1 MDWNKRITPKDAQK
15 MMDAYAKVYAP
26 KEEPKP
32 ETEAT
37 SETEAPADTEETDKQ
52 KVFTREKM
60 SKFGDLIAGVSG
72 VPVVETPAPV
82 IEEAPTPIVEEA
94 PAPVVE
100 EAPRPEEE
108 VAEIIAPPVNFES
121 MSKDELED
129 YGRTIGIE
137 LDRRHNKKK
146 LIKELEDHI
155 QYIESV

>member
-37 SETEAPADTEETDKQ
+37 AESEAPADTAETDKQ

-82 IEEAPTPIVEEA
+82 VEEA

-108 VAEIIAPPVNFES
+108 VADTVAAPDFES

-129 YGRTIGIE
+129 YGRTVGIE

-146 LIKELEDHI
+146 LIKELEDHLAT
-155 QYIESV
+155 S

>member
-37 SETEAPADTEETDKQ
+37 AESEAPADTAETDKQ

-82 IEEAPTPIVEEA
+82 VEEA

-108 VAEIIAPPVNFES
+108 VADAIAAPANFES

-155 QYIESV
+155 QYLESV

>member
-37 SETEAPADTEETDKQ
+37 AESEAPADTAETDKQ

-60 SKFGDLIAGVSG
+60 SKFGDLISGVSG

-82 IEEAPTPIVEEA
+82 VEEAP

-100 EAPRPEEE
+100 EAPPRPEEE
-108 VAEIIAPPVNFES
+108 VADTIAAPINFES

-129 YGRTIGIE
+129 YGRTVGIE

-146 LIKELEDHI
+146 LIKELEDHLAT
-155 QYIESV
+155 S

>member
-37 SETEAPADTEETDKQ
+37 AESEAPADTAETDKQ

-82 IEEAPTPIVEEA
+82 VEET

-108 VAEIIAPPVNFES
+108 VADTIAAPDFES

-129 YGRTIGIE
+129 YGRTVGIE

-146 LIKELEDHI
+146 LVKELEDHLAT
-155 QYIESV
+155 S

>member
-1 MDWNKRITPKDAQK
+1 MVRITPEDAQK
-15 MMDAYAKVYAP
+15 MMAAYQKVYAP

-32 ETEAT
+32 ETEAAA
-37 SETEAPADTEETDKQ
+37 EAPADPKEPADTAEKDKQ

-72 VPVVETPAPV
+72 EPVVETPAPV
-82 IEEAPTPIVEEA
+82 VEEA

-108 VAEIIAPPVNFES
+108 VADTVAAPVDFDA

-129 YGRTIGIE
+129 YGRTVGIE

-146 LIKELEDHI
+146 LIKELEDHLAT
-155 QYIESV
+155 S

>member
-37 SETEAPADTEETDKQ
+37 AESEAPADAEETDKQ

-72 VPVVETPAPV
+72 EPVVAAPAPV
-82 IEEAPTPIVEEA
+82 VEEA

-108 VAEIIAPPVNFES
+108 VADTVAAPDFES

-129 YGRTIGIE
+129 YGRTVGIE

-146 LIKELEDHI
+146 LIKELEDHLAT
-155 QYIESV
+155 S

>member
-1 MDWNKRITPKDAQK
+1 MVRITPEDAQG
-15 MMDAYAKVYAP
+15 MMSAYAKVYAP

-32 ETEAT
+32 ETEAKVE
-37 SETEAPADTEETDKQ
+37 SETPVDAEKTDKQ

-82 IEEAPTPIVEEA
+82 VEEA

-108 VAEIIAPPVNFES
+108 VADTVAAPVDFNA

-129 YGRTIGIE
+129 YGRTVGIE

-146 LIKELEDHI
+146 LIRELEDHLAT
-155 QYIESV
+155 S

>member
-1 MDWNKRITPKDAQK
+1 
-15 MMDAYAKVYAP
+15 
-26 KEEPKP
+26 
-32 ETEAT
+32 
-37 SETEAPADTEETDKQ
+37 
-52 KVFTREKM
+52 M

-72 VPVVETPAPV
+72 EPVVAAPAPV
-82 IEEAPTPIVEEA
+82 VEEA

-108 VAEIIAPPVNFES
+108 VADTIAATVNFES
-121 MSKDELED
+121 MTKDELED
-129 YGRTIGIE
+129 YGRTVGIE